1 MATIYS
7 NSRWNGEGSTGWRIR
22 VDYSETSASVY
33 VDVVSTYTSSSIWLR
48 FTTGTNTFSKSA
60 KTYYSSNNGT
70 SSNLLGTMSISSSN
84 AYTITQTCSGSS
96 WGGSVNGESSVTIP
110 AQNYSVQISHW
121 TWGYINGE
129 GNNGDKTAFTL
140 GNTSFSVSAGSSF
153 TMDSSR
159 AVSIPNGF
167 SLEQSCGGS
176 SYAGTWTN
184 YSFPAKFTA
193 DRNSA
198 FEYDYTPISY
208 TIKYTMNGG
217 VNSSSNPTSYNV
229 LYGITFANPS
239 RTGYTFKNWTIGGT
253 VVTGINPGA
262 NANFSS
268 PDDLRNK
275 TNSRTTGN
283 KTVIANWTAN
293 TYTVTFDKQSG
304 SGGTTSVGITY
315 DTPQGSYPNIILP
328 TRTGYHFGGY
338 YTETGGK
345 GTQYYNANGDS
356 VRAWNIASN
365 ITLYAYWIPNDLR
378 INIGDTWKYGEIY
391 VNVAGTW
398 KRATAVYININ
409 NIWKQISG

>member
-1 MATIYS
+1 MATAYS
-7 NSRWNGEGSTGWRIR
+7 NWKWNNPGTVAWRVA
-22 VDYSETSASVY
+22 VDYNDAATSTFTVRVEVTGGDLWMRCTCTLDGNDSGWGTK
-33 VDVVSTYTSSSIWLR
+33 TYNATSG
-48 FTTGTNTFSKSA
+48 FTFGTTGNWSRGSNHTFSVTCTGGSWGQ
-60 KTYYSSNNGT
+60 NGT
-70 SSNLLGTMSISSSN
+70 L
-84 AYTITQTCSGSS
+84 
-96 WGGSVNGESSVTIP
+96 SVTIP
-110 AQNYSVQISHW
+110 ALNYSVQISHW

-208 TIKYTMNGG
+208 TITYTMNGG

-239 RTGYTFKNWTIGGT
+239 RTGYTFKNWTIRGT

-283 KTVIANWTAN
+283 KTVVANWTAN

-391 VNVAGTW
+391 VNVEGTW

-409 NIWKQISG
+409 NTWKQISG

>member
-1 MATIYS
+1 MATAYS
-7 NSRWNGEGSTGWRIR
+7 NWKWNNPGTVAWRVA
-22 VDYSETSASVY
+22 VDYNDAATSTFTVRVEVTGGGLWMRCTCTLDGNDSGWGTKTY
-33 VDVVSTYTSSSIWLR
+33 NSTSGFT
-48 FTTGTNTFSKSA
+48 FGTTGNWSRGSNHTFSVTCTGGSWGQ
-60 KTYYSSNNGT
+60 NGT
-70 SSNLLGTMSISSSN
+70 L
-84 AYTITQTCSGSS
+84 
-96 WGGSVNGESSVTIP
+96 SVTIS
-110 AQNYSVQISHW
+110 ALNYSVQISHW

-208 TIKYTMNGG
+208 TITYTMNGG

-378 INIGDTWKYGEIY
+378 INIDDTWKYGEIY

>member
-1 MATIYS
+1 MATAYS
-7 NSRWNGEGSTGWRIR
+7 NWKWNNPGTVAWRVA
-22 VDYSETSASVY
+22 VDYNDAATSAFTVRVEVTGGSLWMRCTCTL
-33 VDVVSTYTSSSIWLR
+33 DGNDSGWGTKTYNATSG
-48 FTTGTNTFSKSA
+48 FTFGTTGNWSRGSNHTFSVTCTGGSWGQ
-60 KTYYSSNNGT
+60 NGT
-70 SSNLLGTMSISSSN
+70 L
-84 AYTITQTCSGSS
+84 
-96 WGGSVNGESSVTIP
+96 SVTIP
-110 AQNYSVQISHW
+110 ALNYSVQISHW

-129 GNNGDKTAFTL
+129 GNNEDKTAFTL

-193 DRNSA
+193 DRNSG

-208 TIKYTMNGG
+208 IITYTMNGG

-275 TNSRTTGN
+275 INSRTTGN
-283 KTVIANWTAN
+283 KTVVANWTAN